1 MEELLT
7 SSANSS
13 LTIGTDKH
21 DGSGDTKQRSSSTG
35 DDVIVVVTGENDSVS
50 VCDKATTSRKPLHP
64 DVIAGY
70 FKDLASNDAP
80 SASDLAESQTMTS
93 DADMSLPYLPTD
105 DTEELIKRIDEF
117 LSTATFTTVTQ
128 TTPAKLETSAEPS
141 ESRATEVT
149 PDVPVT
155 TIGCDVNASEAAS
168 MKKPTSAENPLST
181 EGTMPN
187 YSAPLVHKR
196 TETDS
201 VCTEYVVVCTDS
213 DQPVK
218 AIPKTVVVR
227 KSKSRATRC
236 TPNRT
241 APMISRDITEKIA
254 ISAASTPNSTCAVLA
269 PPVSPVR
276 STVSTPNSPVR
287 DPDICAVSPRVTRVV
302 RTSYLCKPSKRDQKS
317 QACCSAPAQF
327 EDSKKHNVIDYPTP
341 ARTSCSGWVTRKRS
355 PGRSFRRKSAS

>member
-1 MEELLT
+1 MT
-7 SSANSS
+7 SSADTS
-13 LTIGTDKH
+13 H
-21 DGSGDTKQRSSSTG
+21 DGSGDTNHRSSSAG
-35 DDVIVVVTGENDSVS
+35 DDVIVVVTGDNGIAS
-50 VCDKATTSRKPLHP
+50 VCDKAKASRKPLHP
-64 DVIAGY
+64 DVIEGY
-70 FKDLASNDAP
+70 FKDLASNNAP
-80 SASDLAESQTMTS
+80 SVSDPAGSQTITS
-93 DADMSLPYLPTD
+93 DGDTSLPYVPTD

-117 LSTATFTTVTQ
+117 LIATSTTVTQ

-155 TIGCDVNASEAAS
+155 TRGCDVNATEAAS

-196 TETDS
+196 TETAS

-218 AIPKTVVVR
+218 AIAKTVVVR

-254 ISAASTPNSTCAVLA
+254 IAAASTPNSTCAVLA
-269 PPVSPVR
+269 PPVRPVR

-317 QACCSAPAQF
+317 QARCSAPAQF
-327 EDSKKHNVIDYPTP
+327 EDSKKHNVIEYPTP
-341 ARTSCSGWVTRKRS
+341 ARTSCSGWATRKRS